1 MPFNAMPCH
10 AIFLHSVLLPDVIKL
25 YTNNNVMNS
34 NYDNVP
40 IRASYLIDQ
49 PIDSFRLCFCIAS

>member
-1 MPFNAMPCH
+1 MPFNAMPCY

-49 PIDSFRLCFCIAS
+49 PIVSS